1 MNTMLSIQKKEKKKN
16 LMNNDC
22 LNRYHHYAASDQG
35 TSAPKSM
42 AGEANFFPAG
52 WALST
57 PPFKF

>member
-1 MNTMLSIQKKEKKKN
+1 
-16 LMNNDC
+16 MNNDC